1 MNYYSGM
8 MIAFTLSVLINNLRL
23 TFKENIKMKN
33 LFLTILFLIV
43 FQTTNILAQER
54 NESVTQLVSILKQKV
69 LLSDDQTNSIEK
81 VLKDLFNKS
90 KETEN
95 KDSLIQEAQKKV
107 ESYLDK
113 KQKMKYDI
121 IKSEWWKQVSSA
133 L

>member
-1 MNYYSGM
+1 
-8 MIAFTLSVLINNLRL
+8 
-23 TFKENIKMKN
+23 MKN

>member
-1 MNYYSGM
+1 
-8 MIAFTLSVLINNLRL
+8 
-23 TFKENIKMKN
+23 MKN
-33 LFLTILFLIV
+33 LILTILFLIV
-43 FQTTNILAQER
+43 FQTSNILAQEK

-90 KETEN
+90 NETEN

>member
-1 MNYYSGM
+1 
-8 MIAFTLSVLINNLRL
+8 
-23 TFKENIKMKN
+23 MKN

-43 FQTTNILAQER
+43 FQTTNILAQEK